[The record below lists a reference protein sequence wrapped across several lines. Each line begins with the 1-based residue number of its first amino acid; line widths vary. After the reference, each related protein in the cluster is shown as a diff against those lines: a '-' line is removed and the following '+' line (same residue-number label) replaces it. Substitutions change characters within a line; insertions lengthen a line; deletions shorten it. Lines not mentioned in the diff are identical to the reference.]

1 MVNDTF
7 ARPPHELLSL
17 RIKDVQFKVSSST
30 GMHYAEVHLLESMTK
45 PRTLPLIFSIPY
57 IKDWI
62 DSHLGAMSKML
73 FYSHLLVTITLA
85 TAY

>member
-1 MVNDTF
+1 MANDTS
-7 ARPPHELLSL
+7 ARPPYELLSL
-17 RIKDVQFKVSSST
+17 RIKDVQFKVSST

-62 DSHLGAMSKML
+62 DSHLGAMSRML
-73 FYSHLLVTITLA
+73 FYSHLLVTTTLA